1 MAGLEVAPG
10 SVLAGKYRVE
20 RVLGQGGMGIVVGAW
35 HLHLD
40 EPVAIKV
47 LRDELAA
54 DPVIIERFLREARAA
69 AKIKSRHVVRV
80 TDADRLPSG
89 APYIVMEWLDGGDLA
104 SIVEREGPMDPPR
117 AARHVIEACEAL
129 GEAHALGIVH
139 RDLKPSNLFAAR
151 QPDGST
157 CTKIVDFGISKLLGE
172 ELTRT
177 EVALGTPSYMAPEQ
191 MTSARSVDARADI
204 WALGVILYKLVTG
217 TVPFRASTPS
227 ELGMRV
233 LFGEPTPPEQERP
246 DLPPGLGQVIL
257 RCLQREP
264 ARRFATAAELAAAL
278 APFAAGQPAMPEG
291 AMGAQGTPEAMGAPG
306 APPEG
311 APPTLAP
318 AAAATPHMTTAS
330 GTLPRQGGP
339 GRRASAPPQDA
350 TPSPTTAG
358 GPPARGPGRAVVALA
373 AVALAAAAVF
383 ALWARR
389 APSTS
394 EVTGE
399 SSVTMAVA
407 EPAAAASEPATTAEP
422 RATLTPGASAS
433 AAPSAPATAA
443 PPAPAAPSAAPRAP
457 ATAAPPAPAAPSA
470 APRAPATTAAPA
482 PAAPS
487 GAPRALATAAAPA
500 LAAPRAPASA
510 ATGVRRMVAPNAT
523 SLQREPTEDPFG
535 GRRQ

>member
-20 RVLGQGGMGIVVGAW
+20 RVLGQGGMGRVVGAW

-47 LRDELAA
+47 LRDELAG

-89 APYIVMEWLDGGDLA
+89 APYLVMEWLDGGDLA

-117 AARHVIEACEAL
+117 AVRHVIEACEAL

-151 QPDGST
+151 LADGST
-157 CTKIVDFGISKLLGE
+157 CTKILDFGISKLLGE

-177 EVALGTPSYMAPEQ
+177 DVALGTPSYMAPEQ

-227 ELGMRV
+227 ELGMKV

-246 DLPPGLGQVIL
+246 DLPPGLAQVIL
-257 RCLQREP
+257 ACLQREP
-264 ARRFATAAELAAAL
+264 ARRFATTAQLAAAL
-278 APFAAGQPAMPEG
+278 APFADAQPAPEG
-291 AMGAQGTPEAMGAPG
+291 ALGRT
-306 APPEG
+306 PEG
-311 APPTLAP
+311 ATPAPAP
-318 AAAATPHMTTAS
+318 AAAATPHASTAS
-330 GTLPRQGGP
+330 GALPLRDAPGP
-339 GRRASAPPQDA
+339 RASATPHLDA
-350 TPSPTTAG
+350 TPSPTTTG
-358 GPPARGPGRAVVALA
+358 GHTARGPGRAVVALA
-373 AVALAAAAVF
+373 AVALAAGAAV

-389 APSTS
+389 APPGPETS
-394 EVTGE
+394 GA
-399 SSVTMAVA
+399 SSVSEAIAESASAPVEPAPTAEPRPTLTPSAPASSAVPSA
-407 EPAAAASEPATTAEP
+407 PAAAAPSTPPA
-422 RATLTPGASAS
+422 ASQQ
-433 AAPSAPATAA
+433 
-443 PPAPAAPSAAPRAP
+443 APAAPVATEQPPATAAPRAP
-457 ATAAPPAPAAPSA
+457 APS
-470 APRAPATTAAPA
+470 APRAPA
-482 PAAPS
+482 
-487 GAPRALATAAAPA
+487 
-500 LAAPRAPASA
+500 
-510 ATGVRRMVAPNAT
+510 ATGGRRTGVPDAVPT
-523 SLQREPTEDPFG
+523 QRTPADPAENPFG
-535 GRRQ
+535 GRRK